1 MKDWLMEHKSYA
13 VAVALL
19 VVVLIFYF
27 YQNGASEAIQPQP
40 LATDKVSEAGR
51 VQEKSEENM
60 GKTQSQTA
68 AVIMVD
74 VKGQVKQP
82 GVYKASEGER
92 VIDVVSRAGG
102 VTEQAEQGQ
111 VNFAER
117 VKDEMVIYIPAKGE
131 GAVVLPEA
139 SGNGVMVSGGTG
151 QNEGK
156 INLNK
161 ADVNELQ
168 NLPGIGPAKA
178 AAIIDYRETSGPFK
192 QAEDLKNVSGIGEK
206 TYEKIKDLVTAP

>member
-1 MKDWLMEHKSYA
+1 MEHKSYA

-40 LATDKVSEAGR
+40 LATDQVSEAGSI
-51 VQEKSEENM
+51 QEKSDEIM
-60 GKTQSQTA
+60 GKKQSQTA
-68 AVIMVD
+68 PVIMVD

-161 ADVNELQ
+161 AEVNELQ

-192 QAEDLKNVSGIGEK
+192 RAEDLKNVSGIGEK
-206 TYEKIKDLVTAP
+206 TYEKLKDLVTAP